1 MVFRMFNNYKMDYQ
15 KMDELFAINSEAGIK
30 RPGQSVDSTPE
41 IKRKKE
47 ITKVG
52 RFGFGRRG

>member
-1 MVFRMFNNYKMDYQ
+1 MFNNYKMDYQ
-15 KMDELFAINSEAGIK
+15 KMDELFAINSEAETK